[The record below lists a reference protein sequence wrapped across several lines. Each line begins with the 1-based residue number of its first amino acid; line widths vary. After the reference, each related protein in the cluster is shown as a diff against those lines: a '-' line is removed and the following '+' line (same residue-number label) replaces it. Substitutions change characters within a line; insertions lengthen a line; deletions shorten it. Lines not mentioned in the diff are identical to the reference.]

1 MAKYL
6 GGIKDPNI
14 IVIDITRDVF
24 PSDFFIKYR
33 NLRNGSNDLQYCSI
47 YDSIIRFEEV
57 SSEREKKLDLTW
69 GAAGY
74 LVGGVLGALVGATL
88 AGDEEKHVV
97 LFELKNGWSF
107 SAELNKSEYQSLET
121 FMEFRAK
128 YGNSASA
135 G

>member
-1 MAKYL
+1 M
-6 GGIKDPNI
+6 
-14 IVIDITRDVF
+14 
-24 PSDFFIKYR
+24 
-33 NLRNGSNDLQYCSI
+33 
-47 YDSIIRFEEV
+47 
-57 SSEREKKLDLTW
+57 
-69 GAAGY
+69 
-74 LVGGVLGALVGATL
+74 VGGVLGALVGATL